1 MPGRGGDAEGALLRA
16 WEVARATPQLFRTT
30 FHNTVVEP
38 IGDLLERQFDPDH
51 SKMKRKPLSATVPP
65 VRKPVNRDEFNFTK
79 VNDREVLL
87 YTDEATYLVN
97 VSPLWFGHMLL
108 VPSCRDVLPQVL
120 TPEGIA
126 VALKSLKRFRP
137 SVRLMFNSM
146 AAWAS
151 VNHLH
156 LHIFFPA
163 LPVVRFRKVEVR
175 EDQSDA
181 RRVLTE
187 TAEHARSDPGCLRF
201 DLLND
206 RASPNTFL
214 SYEVFASRA
223 ALDAHEKR
231 PYAKACSS
239 LLDEAVETTTLF
251 AEGIDIDPGARPLP
265 NSGVALFETVTDAEG
280 RLPIFLAGR
289 FAAIDDHRRQGG
301 CADLVRVTSTPN
313 TYLTYEVFESFSE
326 LDAHLGKSD
335 AACTAAI
342 GERSR
347 TVGEHALAFVPLKEY
362 AAEVLPVERAP
373 RTEFPWSTD
382 TLCVEKVDWVAPC
395 VAFSG
400 SRMEPALATFISA
413 LVDANVPHNAVMGL
427 ERTYVFPRPPQAET
441 FPDPENA
448 EPGAGMHWACLELAG
463 RAVCLDEPSF
473 RALDSRSFAEMGT
486 VLAFDYTPYLEKVCH
501 GEGQLF

>member
-1 MPGRGGDAEGALLRA
+1 MIFSEKYAIL
-16 WEVARATPQLFRTT
+16 PQSSVRFGE
-30 FHNTVVEP
+30 VVEP

-108 VPSCRDVLPQVL
+108 VPSYRDVLPQVL

-223 ALDAHEKR
+223 ALDAHEKQ
-231 PYAKACSS
+231 P
-239 LLDEAVETTTLF
+239 LF
-251 AEGIDIDPGARPLP
+251 I
-265 NSGVALFETVTDAEG
+265 
-280 RLPIFLAGR
+280 
-289 FAAIDDHRRQGG
+289 
-301 CADLVRVTSTPN
+301 
-313 TYLTYEVFESFSE
+313 LTF
-326 LDAHLGKSD
+326 
-335 AACTAAI
+335 
-342 GERSR
+342 
-347 TVGEHALAFVPLKEY
+347 
-362 AAEVLPVERAP
+362 
-373 RTEFPWSTD
+373 
-382 TLCVEKVDWVAPC
+382 
-395 VAFSG
+395 
-400 SRMEPALATFISA
+400 
-413 LVDANVPHNAVMGL
+413 
-427 ERTYVFPRPPQAET
+427 
-441 FPDPENA
+441 
-448 EPGAGMHWACLELAG
+448 
-463 RAVCLDEPSF
+463 
-473 RALDSRSFAEMGT
+473 
-486 VLAFDYTPYLEKVCH
+486 
-501 GEGQLF
+501 